1 MVSAIARCYTSVPE
15 AYLALFFPWQAPC
28 PFCMQTQD
36 ELAFLAVTARAAR
49 YIFLLECSQLYPF
62 LSECSQLY
70 PFLSECSQL
79 FISLSKCSQL
89 YLRRDNFWVV
99 WVDP

>member
-49 YIFLLECSQLYPF
+49 YTSTAH
-62 LSECSQLY
+62 
-70 PFLSECSQL
+70 
-79 FISLSKCSQL
+79 
-89 YLRRDNFWVV
+89 RRRIPDSANATALAV
-99 WVDP
+99 